1 MSTFTYVTYIASTRD
16 KIWAALTTPEFTRQY
31 WNGRLIESDWRVG
44 SPVTIRHDYDDGIDA
59 LGGTVLVADRPR
71 RLSYGMPPNTV
82 TFELT
87 VVPRPHRPAGGRE
100 AQGPPPTNDD
110 VVKLTVIHEGL
121 DEASAKMLGEG
132 WSFILSNLK
141 TLLESGAPLPM
152 PAEVLAAYR

>member
-31 WNGRLIESDWRVG
+31 WNGRIIESDWRVG
-44 SPVTIRHDYDDGIDA
+44 SPVTIRHDYDDRTDS

-82 TFELT
+82 TCELT
-87 VVPRPHRPAGGRE
+87 EH
-100 AQGPPPTNDD
+100 DD

-121 DEASAKMLGEG
+121 DEAGAKMLGEG